1 MTHTQSFQA
10 GNFVF
15 FVRLFLF
22 HFVCNSLHVIVCSS
36 NCSFTGRL
44 LSFLFIFP
52 YVFDCE
58 HVFLMTVRFQQ
69 CLQIT
74 NEKEV
79 TVEFN
84 AIE

>member
-1 MTHTQSFQA
+1 MSDYFFSILYA
-10 GNFVF
+10 IPRMSLFV
-15 FVRLFLF
+15 L
-22 HFVCNSLHVIVCSS
+22 VIA
-36 NCSFTGRL
+36 GRL
-44 LSFLFIFP
+44 LSFLFTFP